1 MTVRYETDGPI
12 AIVTIDRLDVA
23 NAVDAETAMRLVDA
37 FERFDADP
45 DLSVAI
51 LTGTGGKFSAGG
63 DLKAMMEGRGITVR
77 PHRPGPLGPTRVM
90 LSKPVIAAGGGDAGA
105 RGVEV
110 GALGGPRAAGPA

>member
-23 NAVDAETAMRLVDA
+23 NAVDAETAARLVEA
-37 FERFDADP
+37 FEMFDGDP

-51 LTGTGGKFSAGG
+51 LTGAGGQFSAGG

-77 PHRPGPLGPTRVM
+77 PGGPGSRGPTR
-90 LSKPVIAAGGGDAGA
+90 LTRSEPVIGG
-105 RGVEV
+105 VQ
-110 GALGGPRAAGPA
+110 